1 MKRIVYTKHAEEMLS
16 VRNISKEMVESC
28 LLQPTRVMQARE
40 NTRAYLK
47 AFGVNNLKVIATEEQ
62 GTVIVVTVYW
72 FAKNRIKQ

>member
-16 VRNISKEMVESC
+16 VRNINKKMVESC
-28 LLQPTRVMQARE
+28 LLQPTRVVQARE

-47 AFGVNNLKVIATEEQ
+47 VFGVNNLKVIAAEEQ
-62 GTVIVVTVYW
+62 SAIVVVTVYW